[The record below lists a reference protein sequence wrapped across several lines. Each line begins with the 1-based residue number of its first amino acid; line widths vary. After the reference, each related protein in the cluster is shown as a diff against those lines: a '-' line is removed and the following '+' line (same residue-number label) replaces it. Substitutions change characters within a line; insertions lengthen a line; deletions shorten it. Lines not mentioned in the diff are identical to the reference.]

1 MVPTSRGS
9 AWVPLLPTRVP
20 EAGFGFMSAAFICLP
35 KISPCRHA
43 EGRKTRRAVF
53 LGPLILTTCL
63 RGKVDGP
70 GTEAVHHYVPGSR
83 TSSGHAAGSRLPRR
97 PSGHGGA
104 LACRH
109 PRQQHAAGLEGL
121 GHPAVQVPPDGRISG
136 THEENP
142 YSLLEISTVERGVV
156 SLFGVKSAL
165 FIAMNSKGRLYTTP
179 SFQEECKFR
188 ETLLPNNYNA
198 YESDLYRGTYIALS
212 KYGRVKRGSKV
223 SPIMTVTHFLPR
235 I

>member
-1 MVPTSRGS
+1 MALGQRLFITMSRG
-9 AWVPLLPTRVP
+9 
-20 EAGFGFMSAAFICLP
+20 AGRLQGTPWAL
-35 KISPCRHA
+35 
-43 EGRKTRRAVF
+43 VF
-53 LGPLILTTCL
+53 LGVLVGMVVPSPAGTRANSTLLDS
-63 RGKVDGP
+63 RGW
-70 GTEAVHHYVPGSR
+70 GTLLSR
-83 TSSGHAAGSRLPRR
+83 SR
-97 PSGHGGA
+97 
-104 LACRH
+104 
-109 PRQQHAAGLEGL
+109 AGLAGEIAGVNWESGYL
-121 GHPAVQVPPDGRISG
+121 VGIKRQRRLYCNVGIGFHLQVPPNGRISG

>member
-1 MVPTSRGS
+1 MALGQRLFITMFQGVG
-9 AWVPLLPTRVP
+9 RVQ
-20 EAGFGFMSAAFICLP
+20 GTLQ
-35 KISPCRHA
+35 
-43 EGRKTRRAVF
+43 TLVF
-53 LGPLILTTCL
+53 LGVLVGMVVPSPAGARANGTLLDS
-63 RGKVDGP
+63 RGW
-70 GTEAVHHYVPGSR
+70 GTLLSR
-83 TSSGHAAGSRLPRR
+83 SR
-97 PSGHGGA
+97 
-104 LACRH
+104 
-109 PRQQHAAGLEGL
+109 AGLAGEISGVNWESGYLL
-121 GHPAVQVPPDGRISG
+121 GIKRQRRLYCNVGIGFHLQVPPDGRISG

-156 SLFGVKSAL
+156 SLFGVKSTL